1 MKENKKVFYD
11 CQTLLTKDRVMCMS
25 LGVRG
30 IGKTYSVKKWVIKN
44 WLKKGK
50 QFLYLTR
57 FKNDLPFLSNT
68 CFDDVASDVG
78 FEGHKIE
85 TRKLEVYVDD
95 KLAGRIMAV
104 SQSTKIKKTAMPL
117 TDVIIYDEFLQET
130 NLGGRYLK
138 NEPWLLSSIASSVF
152 RRRTGCRII
161 CLGNTT
167 ELINP
172 YFDFFGIIPDRNK
185 EYNLYK
191 NIVVEISDPDKYYN
205 EETEKTD
212 LEELLMNTEYGE
224 YAYGGE
230 FNDSDESLLGK
241 MHRLHQCKY
250 NIIFNGETFG
260 VWIDRSD
267 NGVLISTKFDPSVSS
282 FTVLSDELNERG
294 AYKGWYESRLL
305 YVLKDARNANNIKF
319 TDIRV
324 KKKGIEF
331 LKKIGIY

>member
-1 MKENKKVFYD
+1 MKEKPKFYT
-11 CQTLLTKDRVMCMS
+11 CQNILTKDRVMNMT
-25 LGVRG
+25 LGTRG
-30 IGKTYSVKKWVIKN
+30 IGKTYSIKRWAIKN
-44 WLKKGK
+44 FLKKGK

-57 FKNDLPFLSNT
+57 FKNDLPFLSDT
-68 CFDDVASDVG
+68 CFDDIANDED
-78 FEGHKIE
+78 FEEHKIE

-95 KLAGRIMAV
+95 KLAGRIRAV
-104 SQSTKIKKTAMPL
+104 SESTKMKKIAWPL
-117 TDVIIYDEFLQET
+117 CDLIIYDEFLAET
-130 NLGGRYLK
+130 ELNGRYLK
-138 NEPWLLSSIASSVF
+138 NEPKMLGSIMSTVF
-152 RRRTGCRII
+152 RRRKGCKVFCI
-161 CLGNTT
+161 GNTT

-172 YFDFFGIIPDRNK
+172 YFEFFGIMPDANK
-185 EYNLYK
+185 EFSLYK
-191 NIVVEISDPDKYYN
+191 NIAVEITDSVNYYN
-205 EETEKTD
+205 DETELTEV
-212 LEELLMNTEYGE
+212 EELLMSTSYGD
-224 YAYGGE
+224 YAYKGK